1 MTHKK
6 LVFEQGSSSDVKG
19 ETNFSEKLWGQ
30 PTRDYGYLISNQL
43 RNESKEYIFAEARRL
58 SKVIILHDRDET
70 SVAEPA
76 LGRLAML
83 VDII

>member
-6 LVFEQGSSSDVKG
+6 LVFEQVSSDAKG

-30 PTRDYGYLISNQL
+30 PTRDYAYLISNNL
-43 RNESKEYIFAEARRL
+43 LDESKEFIFAEARRL

>member
-6 LVFEQGSSSDVKG
+6 LVFKQVSSDVKG

-30 PTRDYGYLISNQL
+30 PTCDYAYLISNNL
-43 RNESKEYIFAEARRL
+43 LDESKEYIFVEARHL

-70 SVAEPA
+70 SVMELT
-76 LGRLAML
+76 LGHLMIL
-83 VDII
+83 IDII

>member
-6 LVFEQGSSSDVKG
+6 LVFEQVSSDVKG
-19 ETNFSEKLWGQ
+19 ETNFSEKLWDQ
-30 PTRDYGYLISNQL
+30 PTCNYAYLISNSL
-43 RNESKEYIFAEARRL
+43 LDESKEYIFAEARRL

-70 SVAEPA
+70 SVEEPT

-83 VDII
+83 VNII